1 MKEDIARLRKFTSQM
16 NVWID
21 DDLKERLKVLKDE
34 YGVDIAEETRKS
46 LKLMVYRLE
55 KAVSRTA

>member
-46 LKLMVYRLE
+46 LKLMVDRLE